1 MMTREQFEQWSRMF
15 LGSTVRDLRHM
26 RDVPRAAISVLPQP
40 PPARV
45 LPPPKKKKKPR
56 PAVRRTYRR
65 AS

>member
-15 LGSTVRDLRHM
+15 LGSTVRALRHL

-40 PPARV
+40 APARV
-45 LPPPKKKKKPR
+45 LPPAKAR
-56 PAVRRTYRR
+56 ARIRRTYRR